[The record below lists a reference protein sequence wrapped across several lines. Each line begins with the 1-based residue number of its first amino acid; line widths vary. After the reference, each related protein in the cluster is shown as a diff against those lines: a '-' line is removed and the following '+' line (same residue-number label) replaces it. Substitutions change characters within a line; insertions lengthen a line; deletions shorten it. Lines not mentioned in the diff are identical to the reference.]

1 MGSIIVLIIIILVVA
16 ALIWV
21 LRSPRSPLRGHR
33 HLHEKHAPRKAQG
46 QTAPTRPGGLD
57 RLKASGMFW
66 GVEIGQPGCEAARQ
80 LHGKQFTFSEAPELP
95 LQGCSQP
102 VCTCQFIGL
111 RERRARHRRD
121 HEDRRTEIRFE
132 KDNPDRRSPKSRRRS
147 DSWDD
152 HSY

>member
-1 MGSIIVLIIIILVVA
+1 MASIIVLIIIVLVVV

-21 LRSPRSPLRGHR
+21 LRSTRSPLRRRR
-33 HLHEKHAPRKAQG
+33 HVHEKPVARRAQG
-46 QTAPTRPGGLD
+46 QVAAARPGGLD
-57 RLKASGMFW
+57 KLKASGMFW

-80 LHGKQFTFSEAPELP
+80 LLGKQFTFAEAPELP
-95 LQGCSQP
+95 LQGCSLP
-102 VCTCQFIGL
+102 VCTCQFTGL
-111 RERRARHRRD
+111 RERRASHRRD

-147 DSWDD
+147 DSWGD